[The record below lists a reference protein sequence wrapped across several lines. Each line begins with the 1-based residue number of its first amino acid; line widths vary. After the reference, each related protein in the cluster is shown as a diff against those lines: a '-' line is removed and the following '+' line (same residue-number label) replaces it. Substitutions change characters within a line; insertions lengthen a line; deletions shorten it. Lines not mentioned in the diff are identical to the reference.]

1 MKGDEWKSD
10 TWDWLEMS
18 KNISNDGI
26 PGNLILEASVG
37 PDLENTSENII
48 KVWGRC
54 SMRSRKNKNEFN
66 YFEMAFPIDW
76 SCRSGT

>member
-10 TWDWLEMS
+10 IWDWLEMS

-26 PGNLILEASVG
+26 PANFLLEASVG

-48 KVWGRC
+48 KVC
-54 SMRSRKNKNEFN
+54 SIPM
-66 YFEMAFPIDW
+66 
-76 SCRSGT
+76 